1 MFADCHPAVVHAW
14 CAVKCV
20 AFFDVYCM
28 FSIARAVCLYSPP
41 VFLLSCLGTL
51 VELRQQIAVEKA
63 MRTRLRAEI
72 QEMDARITMMQMSV
86 ADARRSDAS
95 TEDNDSG
102 NEDGRTGGSGLVA
115 SIGGGGTAPMST
127 SSRP

>member
-1 MFADCHPAVVHAW
+1 
-14 CAVKCV
+14 
-20 AFFDVYCM
+20 M
-28 FSIARAVCLYSPP
+28 FSITCAACLHSPP
-41 VFLLSCLGTL
+41 VVVLACLGTL

-72 QEMDARITMMQMSV
+72 QEMDARITMMQISV

-95 TEDNDSG
+95 TE
-102 NEDGRTGGSGLVA
+102 NEDFSSEVGRTDESGLA
-115 SIGGGGTAPMST
+115 TSIGGGGTAPMST